1 MSDEDLHYKELLEVS
16 ELIARREVS
25 PVELTS
31 SLLDRIGA
39 LDGELG
45 SYADVLADGALE
57 QAAIAE
63 QEIASGGRRGPLHGI
78 PIAIKDIFDKA
89 GTPTVAGMPIRIGQV
104 ATKDSTVVR
113 KLDEAGAVLL
123 GKLHLT
129 EGVYAEYVE
138 PFRPPRNPWNPDRWA
153 GASSSGNGVAVA
165 AGLCFGSLGSDTG
178 GSIRLPSAAN
188 GVTGIKP
195 TWGRVSR
202 SGVFEL
208 ADTLDHIGPI
218 CRSAADA
225 GAVLAA
231 VAGPDPLDPTA
242 SQAPLG
248 ALVDVEPGRLDGVVL
263 GLDSQRVFKG
273 IDEPTAVGVHAA
285 IDTFVS
291 LGARIEEVHLPDP
304 TQVVDDWFGVCAV
317 QTALA
322 HRDTYPRYADRYGQ
336 ALSEL
341 IERGRSMTAVEHQR
355 LLLRRAEY
363 RGRIEVAVHQVD
375 ALILPAMAFVAPAME
390 RMVHMDDD
398 TISGVHRF
406 TCPFTMSGH
415 PTITMPAGF
424 SADGLPTAVQLV
436 TKNFEEAL
444 LVRLGASFQAVT
456 DWHRR
461 HPKP

>member
-1 MSDEDLHYKELLEVS
+1 MSGDDLHYKELLEVA
-16 ELIARREVS
+16 ELIGRREVS
-25 PVELTS
+25 PVELTQ
-31 SLLDRIGA
+31 SLLDRIDAVDQG
-39 LDGELG
+39 LG
-45 SYADVLADGALE
+45 SYADVLADTALE

-63 QEIASGGRRGPLHGI
+63 QEIAAGDRRGPLHGV

-89 GTPTVAGMPIRIGQV
+89 GTSTVAGMPIRVGHV
-104 ATKDSTVVR
+104 AAKDSTVVR

-129 EGVYAEYVE
+129 EGVYAEYAE
-138 PFRPPRNPWNPDRWA
+138 PFRPPRNPWNADRWA

-202 SGVFEL
+202 AGVFEL
-208 ADTLDHIGPI
+208 ADTLDHIGPM

-231 VAGPDPLDPTA
+231 VAGPDPQDPTA
-242 SQAPLG
+242 SHTPLG
-248 ALVDVEPGRLDGVVL
+248 ALVGLQPGRLDGLVL
-263 GLDSQRVFKG
+263 GIDSHRIFED
-273 IDEPTAVGVHAA
+273 IDEPTAAGVHAA
-285 IDTFVS
+285 VDTLVS
-291 LGARIEEVHLPDP
+291 LGARVEEVLLPDP
-304 TQVVDDWFGVCAV
+304 MQAIDDWFGVCAA

-322 HRDTYPRYADRYGQ
+322 HRDTYPRYADRYGE
-336 ALSEL
+336 ALTEL
-341 IERGRSMTAVEHQR
+341 IERGRTMSAVDHQR
-355 LLLRRAEY
+355 VLLRRAEF
-363 RGRIEVAVHQVD
+363 RGRIEAVVHQVD
-375 ALILPAMAFVAPAME
+375 ALILPAMAFVAPLME
-390 RMVHMDDD
+390 RMVQMDDE

-415 PTITMPAGF
+415 PTLTMPAGF

-436 TKNFEEAL
+436 TRNFGEEL
-444 LVRLGASFQAVT
+444 LVRLGISFQAVT

-461 HPKP
+461 HPKL